1 MKRSGIGS
9 FERHDEENIMT
20 EIEEVTEETP
30 VQVVK
35 EVVEGNAP
43 FYMNWHSLISPQR
56 LEVDADSHTDTY
68 GKFICQPLE
77 RGFATTI
84 GNCLRRILLSS
95 IQGAAITAIK
105 IEDAHHEYSSLAGVV
120 EDVTEII
127 LNLKEVRFQVNSS
140 DVKIVRIEKKGK
152 GNITAADIICDHSI
166 EIMNPEKHICTVTT
180 DRDFSAEM
188 IVKMGKGYSP
198 AELNKDEELPVQ
210 FIPIDAIFTPIL
222 NVKFVVNQARVG
234 QQTDYDKLTLEITT
248 DGSVIPEDALAFAAK
263 ILKEQMTIFINFNED
278 HIEPPKEEVSEF
290 DGDPLNANLDR
301 SVEDL
306 ELSVRSS
313 NCLRNANITYI
324 GELVQKTEAE
334 MLKTKNFGRKSLNEI
349 KQLLSEMELSLG
361 MPIDNWQFPV
371 APTEEEQE

>member
-1 MKRSGIGS
+1 
-9 FERHDEENIMT
+9 MT

-30 VQVVK
+30 VEAIT
-35 EVVEGNAP
+35 EVVEDIAP
-43 FYMNWHSLISPQR
+43 YYMNWHALISPQR
-56 LEVDADSHTDTY
+56 LEVDSESHTDTF

-95 IQGAAITAIK
+95 IQGAAITAIR
-105 IEDAHHEYSSLAGVV
+105 IEDAAHEYSSLAGVV

-140 DVKIVRIEKKGK
+140 ADKVVRIEKKGK
-152 GNITAADIICDHSI
+152 GNITAADIICDHTI

-180 DRDFSAEM
+180 DREFSAEM
-188 IVKMGKGYSP
+188 VVKMGKGYSP
-198 AELNKDEELPVQ
+198 AEMNKDEELSVE

-248 DGSVIPEDALAFAAK
+248 DGSVVPEDSLAFAAK

-278 HIEPPKEEVSEF
+278 NIEPPKEEISVEGGDSINEF
-290 DGDPLNANLDR
+290 LDR

-313 NCLRNANITYI
+313 NCLRNANITFI

-361 MPIDNWQFPV
+361 MPIENWQFPV
-371 APTEEEQE
+371 APTEEEAE